1 VRPIIRGSLISL
13 VLVLFLAVFIVA
25 LAFYR
30 FGNDPRLA
38 FVLLENCEAAVL
50 RLVKTPSGM
59 ALLNARI
66 YKGGNLSISED
77 DQRAFK
83 SSTAYAE
90 VVARG
95 DGRFFYPAVN
105 LEIEALNSFGVR
117 QVDTV
122 LCRYGGVEYKN
133 GALLSLRLM
142 TLDLG
147 AGILRNPFVYNN
159 AKFAEWAKLGI
170 IDVPNVDDFAW
181 IEHWQHVLEL
191 KIKVV
196 DLDVQA

>member
-1 VRPIIRGSLISL
+1 MRPIIKRSLISL
-13 VLVLFLAVFIVA
+13 VLVLFIAIFIVA
-25 LAFYR
+25 LGFYR
-30 FGNDPRLA
+30 FGNTPRLT
-38 FVLLENCEAAVL
+38 FVLLENCEAAVV
-50 RLVKTPSGM
+50 RLVKTPSAM
-59 ALLNARI
+59 TLLNARI
-66 YKGGNLSISED
+66 YTGGNLSISDD

-105 LEIEALNSFGVR
+105 LEIESLNSFGVK

-147 AGILRNPFVYNN
+147 SGVLRNPFVYNN

-170 IDVPNVDDFAW
+170 IDVVSIDEFTLT
-181 IEHWQHVLEL
+181 EHWRHFFDR
-191 KIKVV
+191 KIKMV
-196 DLDVQA
+196 DLDGEV

>member
-1 VRPIIRGSLISL
+1 MRPIITRSFICMGLLLSLAT
-13 VLVLFLAVFIVA
+13 VVFGVGV
-25 LAFYR
+25 YR
-30 FGNDPRLA
+30 FGSDPRLA

-50 RLVKTPSGM
+50 RLVKTPSAM
-59 ALLNARI
+59 TLLNARI
-66 YKGGNLSISED
+66 YKGGNLSISDD

-105 LEIEALNSFGVR
+105 LEIEALNSFGVK

-147 AGILRNPFVYNN
+147 SGVLRNPFVYNN

-170 IDVPNVDDFAW
+170 IDVVSIDEFTLT
-181 IEHWQHVLEL
+181 EHWRHFFDR
-191 KIKVV
+191 KIKMV
-196 DLDVQA
+196 DLDGEV

>member
-1 VRPIIRGSLISL
+1 M
-13 VLVLFLAVFIVA
+13 
-25 LAFYR
+25 
-30 FGNDPRLA
+30 
-38 FVLLENCEAAVL
+38 
-50 RLVKTPSGM
+50 K
-59 ALLNARI
+59 
-66 YKGGNLSISED
+66 
-77 DQRAFK
+77 
-83 SSTAYAE
+83 
-90 VVARG
+90 
-95 DGRFFYPAVN
+95 
-105 LEIEALNSFGVR
+105 

-170 IDVPNVDDFAW
+170 IDVVSIDEFTLT
-181 IEHWQHVLEL
+181 EHWRHFFDR

-196 DLDVQA
+196 DLDGEV

>member
-1 VRPIIRGSLISL
+1 MRSISRR
-13 VLVLFLAVFIVA
+13 FLLSFGGLLLLGVFIVA
-25 LAFYR
+25 VGFYR

-50 RLVKTPSGM
+50 RLVKTPSAM
-59 ALLNARI
+59 TLLNARI

-105 LEIEALNSFGVR
+105 LEIEALNSFGVK

-147 AGILRNPFVYNN
+147 SGILRNPFVYNN

-170 IDVPNVDDFAW
+170 IDVASVDEFTW
-181 IEHWQHVLEL
+181 TEHWRHFFDL

-196 DLDVQA
+196 DLDGEV

>member
-1 VRPIIRGSLISL
+1 MRPIIKRSLISL
-13 VLVLFLAVFIVA
+13 VLVLFIAILIVA
-25 LAFYR
+25 LGFYR
-30 FGNDPRLA
+30 FGNTPRLTY
-38 FVLLENCEAAVL
+38 VLLENCEAAVL
-50 RLVKTPSGM
+50 RLVKTPSAM
-59 ALLNARI
+59 TLLNARI
-66 YKGGNLSISED
+66 YKGGNLSISDD

-105 LEIEALNSFGVR
+105 LEIESLNSFGVK

-147 AGILRNPFVYNN
+147 AGVLRNPFVYNN

-170 IDVPNVDDFAW
+170 IDVVSVDEFAW
-181 IEHWQHVLEL
+181 TEHWRHFFDR

-196 DLDVQA
+196 SLDNT